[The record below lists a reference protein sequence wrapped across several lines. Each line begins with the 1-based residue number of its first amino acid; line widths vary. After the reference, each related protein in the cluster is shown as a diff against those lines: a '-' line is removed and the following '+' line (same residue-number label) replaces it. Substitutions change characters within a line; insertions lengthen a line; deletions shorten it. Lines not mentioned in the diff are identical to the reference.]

1 MTKDVLVTVK
11 GLQSMEDGSPPEEVE
26 MVAKGEYYYKNGHHY
41 IFYNETIEGFTE
53 QNRNSIKISENSVE
67 VKKKGL
73 TNMQMIFEE
82 QKKNISYYVTPFGN
96 LQMGIAAT
104 NIDIKEQEKSLELCI
119 DYALEINGEHAAD
132 CQIAVSV
139 KEKGSGEFSLSI

>member
-104 NIDIKEQEKSLELCI
+104 
-119 DYALEINGEHAAD
+119 INGEHAAD

-139 KEKGSGEFSLSI
+139 KEKNSGEFSLNI

>member
-67 VKKKGL
+67 VKK
-73 TNMQMIFEE
+73 NQ
-82 QKKNISYYVTPFGN
+82 
-96 LQMGIAAT
+96 
-104 NIDIKEQEKSLELCI
+104 
-119 DYALEINGEHAAD
+119 YADDFRGA
-132 CQIAVSV
+132 
-139 KEKGSGEFSLSI
+139 KEKYQLLRHSLRKSSNGNCSD

>member
-26 MVAKGEYYYKNGHHY
+26 MVAKGEYYKNGHHY

-82 QKKNISYYVTPFGN
+82 QKKNISYYATPFGN

-139 KEKGSGEFSLSI
+139 KEKGSGEFSLNM

>member
-82 QKKNISYYVTPFGN
+82 QKKNISYYAILQYCVYSMSNNPCYLSRRNFSFMHLNQPFLGGVRN
-96 LQMGIAAT
+96 H
-104 NIDIKEQEKSLELCI
+104 E
-119 DYALEINGEHAAD
+119 
-132 CQIAVSV
+132 VSCSYSKPLDV
-139 KEKGSGEFSLSI
+139 RL

>member
-53 QNRNSIKISENSVE
+53 QNRNSIKISENQRGS
-67 VKKKGL
+67 
-73 TNMQMIFEE
+73 
-82 QKKNISYYVTPFGN
+82 
-96 LQMGIAAT
+96 
-104 NIDIKEQEKSLELCI
+104 
-119 DYALEINGEHAAD
+119 
-132 CQIAVSV
+132 
-139 KEKGSGEFSLSI
+139 KEKRTYQYADDFRGAKEKYQLLRHSLRKSSNGNCSD

>member
-1 MTKDVLVTVK
+1 MRSFRNDK
-11 GLQSMEDGSPPEEVE
+11 GCFSYSKRTSEHGRRQSPEEVE

-82 QKKNISYYVTPFGN
+82 QKKI
-96 LQMGIAAT
+96 LAIMQ
-104 NIDIKEQEKSLELCI
+104 LL
-119 DYALEINGEHAAD
+119 LEIFKWEL
-132 CQIAVSV
+132 QQRI
-139 KEKGSGEFSLSI
+139 LI

>member
-41 IFYNETIEGFTE
+41 IFYNETIE
-53 QNRNSIKISENSVE
+53 
-67 VKKKGL
+67 
-73 TNMQMIFEE
+73 
-82 QKKNISYYVTPFGN
+82 KKNISYYATPFGN

-119 DYALEINGEHAAD
+119 DYAMEINGEHAAD
-132 CQIAVSV
+132 CRIAVSV
-139 KEKGSGEFSLSI
+139 KEKNSGEFSLSI

>member
-53 QNRNSIKISENSVE
+53 QNRNSIKISENSVG
-67 VKKKGL
+67 VKKKDLL
-73 TNMQMIFEE
+73 T
-82 QKKNISYYVTPFGN
+82 
-96 LQMGIAAT
+96 
-104 NIDIKEQEKSLELCI
+104 CR
-119 DYALEINGEHAAD
+119 
-132 CQIAVSV
+132 
-139 KEKGSGEFSLSI
+139 